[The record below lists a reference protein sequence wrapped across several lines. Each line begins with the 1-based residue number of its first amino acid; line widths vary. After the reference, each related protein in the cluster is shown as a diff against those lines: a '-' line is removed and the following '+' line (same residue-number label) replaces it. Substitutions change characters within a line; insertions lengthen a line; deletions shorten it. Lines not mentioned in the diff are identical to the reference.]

1 MKRATAIIC
10 AVVFIVLMF
19 SGCKN
24 NVFVDDL
31 GNTHKVEMKHGKP
44 VQDKYGNMIEKYT
57 DENGEKQEAVVTFP
71 VAKMDGKH
79 AIESAFIKMN
89 IPDGWFFNENV
100 KVFRIQHKDCP
111 DENTCEITVE
121 TNDKY
126 TLDEMYN
133 RDIAAKQA
141 IEIATGDSEA
151 ATDFKESTTKLFG
164 KDAKS
169 FTCKIYDKSTFY
181 YYIFSY
187 KHVTVSVNFI
197 LNNQCIKAGFDPEQF
212 IKENISLKKI
222 PTE

>member
-79 AIESAFIKMN
+79 AIESAFLKN
-89 IPDGWFFNENV
+89 KKTKRF
-100 KVFRIQHKDCP
+100 IQ
-111 DENTCEITVE
+111 
-121 TNDKY
+121 
-126 TLDEMYN
+126 L
-133 RDIAAKQA
+133 A
-141 IEIATGDSEA
+141 
-151 ATDFKESTTKLFG
+151 LF
-164 KDAKS
+164 
-169 FTCKIYDKSTFY
+169 CL
-181 YYIFSY
+181 IFL
-187 KHVTVSVNFI
+187 FI
-197 LNNQCIKAGFDPEQF
+197 FVRKN
-212 IKENISLKKI
+212 
-222 PTE
+222 